1 MLLVPAGFG
10 RNFRKADTHWKQT
23 SLVGQEVLG
32 KYQGPSADHL
42 GRG

>member
-10 RNFRKADTHWKQT
+10 RDFRKADPHLKQP

-32 KYQGPSADHL
+32 KYQGP
-42 GRG
+42 